1 MRFIIPVVLLGI
13 SALCLAA
20 PEALEGQQAPSFS
33 LKDVNGKSISMES
46 YRGKYVLLNF
56 WASW

>member
-1 MRFIIPVVLLGI
+1 MRFIIPVILMGI
-13 SALCLAA
+13 ITLSFAA
-20 PEALEGQQAPSFS
+20 PEALEGKQAPS
-33 LKDVNGKSISMES
+33 LVIKDVNGKTINLES

>member
-1 MRFIIPVVLLGI
+1 MRFIIPIVLM
-13 SALCLAA
+13 SMTVLCFAA
-20 PEALEGQQAPSFS
+20 PEALEGKQAPS
-33 LKDVNGKSISMES
+33 LVIKDVNGKTINLES